1 VDRPVD
7 ESCLAALEASLRQN
21 PHYNLARQLGQLRE
35 LRSSVEPEN
44 PLTTPQN
51 QRLGDIKPKVLE
63 AIENKVGQRSTNIS
77 LTSRSSEESQ
87 T

>member
-1 VDRPVD
+1 
-7 ESCLAALEASLRQN
+7 
-21 PHYNLARQLGQLRE
+21 
-35 LRSSVEPEN
+35 VEPEN